1 MDIKDYTLSS
11 FKNITEIEELQS
23 NINDER
29 KRALTQRKKI
39 RKLKKEILEA
49 EEDQEKQIARMD
61 EQLATLDNLY
71 QQFSKEIV
79 TDGNS

>member
-1 MDIKDYTLSS
+1 MDTKDYTLSS

-29 KRALTQRKKI
+29 KRALTSGRKI

-49 EEDQEKQIARMD
+49 EENQEKQIARMD

>member
-1 MDIKDYTLSS
+1 MDTKDYTLSN

-29 KRALTQRKKI
+29 ERALTQRRKI
-39 RKLKKEILEA
+39 RKLKKEILTA
-49 EEDQEKQIARMD
+49 EEEQEKQIARMD
-61 EQLATLDNLY
+61 EQLATLANLY

>member
-1 MDIKDYTLSS
+1 MDTKDYTLSS

-23 NINDER
+23 SINDER
-29 KRALTQRKKI
+29 KRALTQRRKI

-61 EQLATLDNLY
+61 EQLATLANLY
-71 QQFSKEIV
+71 QQFSNEIV

>member
-1 MDIKDYTLSS
+1 MDTKDYTLSS

-49 EEDQEKQIARMD
+49 EENQEKQIARMD
-61 EQLATLDNLY
+61 EQLATLANLY

>member
-23 NINDER
+23 DINDER
-29 KRALTQRKKI
+29 NRALIQRRKI
-39 RKLKKEILEA
+39 RKLKKAILEA
-49 EEDQEKQIARMD
+49 EEEQEKQIAKMD

>member
-1 MDIKDYTLSS
+1 MDTKDYTLSS

-29 KRALTQRKKI
+29 KRALTQRRKI

-49 EEDQEKQIARMD
+49 EEEQEKQIARMD
-61 EQLATLDNLY
+61 EQLATLANLY

>member
-1 MDIKDYTLSS
+1 MSDLDIKN
-11 FKNITEIEELQS
+11 FKNIAEVEEMQS

-49 EEDQEKQIARMD
+49 EENQEKQIARMD

>member
-1 MDIKDYTLSS
+1 MDTKDYTLSS

-49 EEDQEKQIARMD
+49 EEEQEKQIAKMD

>member
-1 MDIKDYTLSS
+1 MDTKDYTLSS

-23 NINDER
+23 DINDER
-29 KRALTQRKKI
+29 KRALIQRRKI
-39 RKLKKEILEA
+39 RKLKKAILEA
-49 EEDQEKQIARMD
+49 EEEQEKQIAKMD

>member
-1 MDIKDYTLSS
+1 MDTKDYTLSS

-23 NINDER
+23 DINDER
-29 KRALTQRKKI
+29 KRALIQRRKI

-49 EEDQEKQIARMD
+49 EENQEKQIAKMD